1 MKATNPG
8 LPLPRARTK
17 KQIKG
22 NDQGHLDPS
31 HCRTESTHTDDA
43 RRVVA

>member
-1 MKATNPG
+1 MKRRSPG
-8 LPLPRARTK
+8 VASGARSK

-22 NDQGHLDPS
+22 NDQGHLTPS
-31 HCRTESTHTDDA
+31 HCGTESTYTDDA